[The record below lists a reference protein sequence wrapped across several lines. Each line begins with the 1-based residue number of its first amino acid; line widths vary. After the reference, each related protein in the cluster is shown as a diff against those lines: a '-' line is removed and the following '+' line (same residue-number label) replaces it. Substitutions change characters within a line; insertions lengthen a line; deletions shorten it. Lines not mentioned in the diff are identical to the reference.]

1 MSSHFLTDS
10 HIGIIGLI
18 AIILVWFIFFRK
30 QKFNRHRHNRKKSRK
45 ILAKI
50 RTFSFDGQRIAY
62 LRKIDPFVFE
72 ELLLDAFEDN
82 GFTVQRNK
90 RYTGDGGIDGIVCK
104 NNVRYLI
111 QAKRYK
117 GYVNMK
123 DVEDFALLAQRLQ
136 CVGFFC
142 HTGKTGAK
150 SKETTEKHMSVKIV
164 SGNSLIRLLLEAG
177 KGTTI

>member
-1 MSSHFLTDS
+1 
-10 HIGIIGLI
+10 
-18 AIILVWFIFFRK
+18 
-30 QKFNRHRHNRKKSRK
+30 NRKKSRK

-117 GYVNMK
+117 GYVK
-123 DVEDFALLAQRLQ
+123 RQEVAHCALLAQRLQ
-136 CVGFFC
+136 GVGFLC
-142 HTGKTGAK
+142 PAANTGAK
-150 SKETTEKHMSVKIV
+150 
-164 SGNSLIRLLLEAG
+164 
-177 KGTTI
+177 